1 MLGVRLRRCLR
12 SYDIQEAPL
21 TTTEDIDDAYKRL
34 AEVLNRIPNSYAS
47 VEDGTHLKV
56 LRWIFTPE
64 EADLA
69 SRLKLRGETVE
80 EIADRLELH
89 TEGMEP
95 KLETMYE
102 KGQIRAWNSSTG
114 RRYALMPFAVGIYE
128 EQLGRMDKEFAQLA
142 EDYFVKGGG
151 GELFSTEPAVFRVIP
166 INEAVKTEL
175 EIYPYDVAEE
185 MIKNSKS
192 WGLRECICKKQ
203 QELLDNPC
211 KYPKSVCLIFSPKK
225 ENAFDE
231 DELTQSITM
240 EESLKILHEAEEAG
254 LVHCTMNIQSGNN
267 YICNCC
273 TCCCN
278 VLRGVSHSGTP
289 HAFVK
294 ANFIVSVDGE
304 LCSGCGTCVER
315 CQFDALS
322 IPEDISVVNP
332 DLCIG
337 CGVCV
342 ITCPEGALVLESLKE
357 EEKKKPVESFM
368 DWMTQ
373 KAISRGVD
381 PSDLL

>member
-1 MLGVRLRRCLR
+1 MPGVHLHWCLR
-12 SYDIQEAPL
+12 LHELQETPM
-21 TTTEDIDDAYKRL
+21 TTEDINDAYKRL
-34 AEVLNRIPNSYAS
+34 AEVLDKIPNSYAS

-56 LRWIFTPE
+56 LRWIFTPD

-69 SRLKLRGETVE
+69 SRMKLRGETVE
-80 EIADRLELH
+80 EMAGRLKQNI
-89 TEGMEP
+89 EGMEC
-95 KLETMYE
+95 KLETMHE

-114 RRYALMPFAVGIYE
+114 RRYALIPFAVGIYE
-128 EQLGRMDKEFAQLA
+128 EQLDRMDKEFAQLA
-142 EDYFVKGGG
+142 EDYFVTWGG
-151 GELFSTEPAVFRVIP
+151 GELLGTEPAIFRVIP

-175 EIYPYDVAEE
+175 EIHPYDVAEE
-185 MIKNSKS
+185 MIRNSKS

-203 QELLDNPC
+203 QALLDNPC
-211 KYPKSVCLIFSPKK
+211 KYPKSVCLIFAPKK

-240 EESLKILHEAEEAG
+240 EESLKILHESEEAG
-254 LVHCTMNIQSGNN
+254 LVHCTMNIQRGNY

-273 TCCCN
+273 TCCCL
-278 VLRGVSHSGTP
+278 VLRGVSLSGAP

-294 ANFIVSVDGE
+294 ANFIVSVDAE
-304 LCSGCGTCVER
+304 ICSGCGTCIER
-315 CQFDALS
+315 CQFDALN

-342 ITCPEGALVLESLKE
+342 ITCPESALELKSLKAE
-357 EEKKKPVESFM
+357 ETKKPVESFM